1 MKFVILM
8 FTILFSINV
17 FALSE
22 IKLLRDLKIERA
34 NNADIM
40 ISKYNFQKD
49 GDRCELILVANRTIS
64 SGAIV
69 KSTVFNGIY
78 VDQNECYYDF
88 VKTCKF
94 GLSAFNNTLDLDLSL
109 TCWNKGFFAR
119 ELDEAK
125 VNQILMDVLV
135 LE

>member
-1 MKFVILM
+1 MRTLIMM
-8 FTILFSINV
+8 FTIVFSVNV

-22 IKLLRDLKIERA
+22 VKLLRDFKIERA
-34 NNADIM
+34 SNADIM

-49 GDRCELILVANRTIS
+49 GDRCELILVANRSIS
-64 SGAIV
+64 SGVVV

-78 VDQNECYYDF
+78 VEQNECYFDF
-88 VKTCKF
+88 SKTCKF
-94 GLSAFNNTLDLDLSL
+94 GLSASNNAYDLDLSL

-119 ELDEAK
+119 ELDAVK
-125 VNQILMDVLV
+125 VNQILMDALV